1 MGNRG
6 TISSI
11 GKLARLFRRSE
22 RGVTAVEFAIVG
34 PVFFAIIGA
43 TIETA
48 LTFFA
53 GYALDSAV
61 IDSSRYIRTNQTA
74 YFDSPSTY
82 RSAVCGKLYGIFD
95 CDQLRIQVREI
106 SNFADFS
113 INLPI
118 DETSG
123 DWRMGV
129 DVALPAVSGSQ
140 NYMVEAYYKWPTI
153 FNIPGLNAGQTADG
167 KRLLVATHVFRTE
180 PFGDAP

>member
-1 MGNRG
+1 MGSRG

-74 YFDSPSTY
+74 YFDSASTY

-106 SNFADFS
+106 SNFSDFS
-113 INLPI
+113 IDSPI
-118 DETSG
+118 DEPSG
-123 DWRMGV
+123 DWQMVV
-129 DVALPAVSGSQ
+129 DTPLPSPIEGSQ

-153 FNIPGLNAGQTADG
+153 FNIPGLNA
-167 KRLLVATHVFRTE
+167 
-180 PFGDAP
+180 